1 MATSRDSKLS
11 KLRDTKEREGNKMRR
26 WGHETG
32 LAGVVC
38 RDEERCVS
46 LSGHATKGTD
56 SLASMPWQGSQGGMD
71 EAEECWWA
79 WRERLWPKRIR
90 FVGRLAAFE
99 VRDQSSMGKPAQFE
113 LQLCRREGDLD
124 EKLVGQASG
133 VATFVDTAARPRG
146 PALVGPPIAAEQHK
160 EKKLEQR
167 EWQER
172 RTAGAPFLLGD

>member
-1 MATSRDSKLS
+1 
-11 KLRDTKEREGNKMRR
+11 MRR
-26 WGHETG
+26 WGNETG

-56 SLASMPWQGSQGGMD
+56 SLAPMPWQDSQGGMD

-79 WRERLWPKRIR
+79 WRESLWPKRIR

-99 VRDQSSMGKPAQFE
+99 VREQSSMGKPAQFA
-113 LQLCRREGDLD
+113 LQLRRLEDDLD
-124 EKLVGQASG
+124 ENLVGQASG
-133 VATFVDTAARPRG
+133 VATFVDTAAACPRG
-146 PALVGPPIAAEQHK
+146 PALVGPPNCRGAAQK
-160 EKKLEQR
+160 KKLEQR